1 MGIGM
6 GQSLGYVPPIFVL
19 TAGAVVLIPTLL
31 GFFLERKRELALTLT
46 LLLAA
51 FALDHILKAGGA
63 TPQLS
68 QIERGR
74 QVYISEGCINC
85 HSQYVRP
92 NSPDVLMWG
101 PAKPLPELRQEQP
114 PLIGNRRQGP
124 DLAEVGGRRSPLWLK
139 LHFFNPPEISGASIM
154 PSYALLFRDQRG
166 DDLVSYLVSLQGS
179 ALPQHRNEEENWL
192 PSSATMQAAS
202 AKDGEQGF
210 RRYCATCHDAG
221 GQTRW
226 AAGFKRHPPD
236 LTVGPYLHLSLSGDL
251 AEQQN
256 HLARIVKFGIHGTDM
271 PGHEY
276 LSDNEIASISLW
288 LSQQIRQPSQNP

>member
-1 MGIGM
+1 
-6 GQSLGYVPPIFVL
+6 VPPIFVL

-46 LLLAA
+46 LLLVA
-51 FALDHILKAGGA
+51 FALNHIWKAGGA

-101 PAKPLPELRQEQP
+101 PVEPLQELRREQP

-124 DLAEVGGRRSPLWLK
+124 DLAQVGGRRSLLWLK
-139 LHFFNPPEISGASIM
+139 LHFVNPPEVSGNSIM
-154 PSYALLFRDQRG
+154 PSYAFLFHDRRG
-166 DDLVSYLVSLQGS
+166 DDLVSYLESLHGS
-179 ALPQHRNEEENWL
+179 ALPQHRSEEENWL
-192 PSSATMQAAS
+192 PSSVAMATANAS
-202 AKDGEQGF
+202 DGQRLF
-210 RRYCATCHDAG
+210 HRYCATCHDAG

-226 AAGFKRHPPD
+226 ADGFKRRPPD
-236 LTVGPYLHLSLSGDL
+236 LTAGPYLHLSFSGDL
-251 AEQQN
+251 AEQRN
-256 HLARIVKFGIHGTDM
+256 RLARIVKFGIQGSDM

-276 LSDNEIASISLW
+276 LANSEIASISLW
-288 LSQQIRQPSQNP
+288 LSQQIKQPNQNQ